1 MTRRLHALAACG
13 IVLLALWPTPA
24 RAQEA
29 VTVTGHVSAS
39 SMPMRGVSVR
49 VAELDLG
56 AVTDADGRYSFIIPS
71 SRVQGQT
78 VTLTARFLRYRPESV
93 QIRLVGG
100 SLVQDFELRS
110 SSDAATLPGSARTV
124 DSSQRAPVSAGAP
137 APLRDESRA
146 ATTIVRRQASAL
158 ASIRLDSTVFMDV
171 AGTTDLPSALAGRLA
186 GAEVQSAATPGGSSS
201 IVVRGP
207 HTIAGSAQPLYV
219 VDGIPLD
226 NSSVTTLAQAS
237 GQGGF
242 DYGSGIGDLNLEDI
256 ASVQLLR
263 GPSAAS
269 QYGGR
274 AANGVVLV
282 TTRSARG
289 LNGVDLSASQ
299 QLSVE
304 SPLRI
309 PEYQNTYG
317 QGLRGLFS
325 FFNGKGGGLNDSV
338 SQSWGP
344 ALLGQPIPQASFTE
358 AARAEVR
365 AWLAHPDNVRDYFDR
380 GRTLATNVAAQGANE
395 TGQFRLSFSN
405 RSTKGLNP
413 QNGLTRR
420 ALSLSGGVQPS
431 SQLGLNGNVQLYSDN
446 GDDRPGT
453 GFDESNPVSVF
464 SLMGRQVDVATLRQ
478 HLRDAAGNQIS
489 WHYAGHN
496 NPFFAALQNDNHDSR
511 TRWVAGGS
519 ATYDFSSWLR
529 GTARLGADHY
539 SDTRN
544 FTVAT
549 GWMGGFPDYFGR
561 GDFSAGGAQDED
573 VTATATNAELF
584 LRAAPRSA
592 SAFSYALTL
601 GGGYHGN
608 SLHTVTSVSD
618 RTAVG
623 TGSASQSWDGDGH
636 TAFLLGA
643 MDASLEDYASL
654 MLAARNESSTLLQGS
669 SASELYPA
677 VLASINLARANPSF
691 TAGGAIDALRLRAG
705 WSRSGN
711 SIAPASLRQLG
722 VSVASLAAT
731 RQQVVAPEITTG
743 WEAGAEVGFTG
754 GRVQLDLAYYN
765 ERSENLLLPVATDFV
780 RTGTVTNSGVETQLS
795 LVPIRSEHLE
805 WDVGFNYGK
814 NTNRV
819 ESLSANSA
827 SVPLGPTF
835 RGVSVEARPGVALGA
850 IVGMDY
856 LRNAGGG
863 LLLRDGHPL
872 PDTAAGA
879 RVLGV
884 GSPDWIGGVHTG
896 LRLGVLELAVLF
908 DVRRGGR
915 IFSASNMAAGYA
927 GVSAETGFRPDTGLL
942 IAGTDV
948 ATGGANTVHVATEDY
963 YHSLGAIGAAWV
975 YDASF
980 VKLREARATVSVPLN
995 RFGAFH
1001 AQRLRVSLIGRN
1013 LALWTDAPNI
1023 DPETILSTS
1032 TFLRGSE
1039 MGQLPTARS
1048 VGVQVTLTP

>member
-1 MTRRLHALAACG
+1 
-13 IVLLALWPTPA
+13 
-24 RAQEA
+24 
-29 VTVTGHVSAS
+29 
-39 SMPMRGVSVR
+39 MRGVSVR
-49 VAELDLG
+49 VVELDLG
-56 AVTDADGRYSFIIPS
+56 GVTDAEGRYSFIIPS
-71 SRVQGQT
+71 TRVQGQM

-93 QIRLVGG
+93 RIRLVGG
-100 SLVQDFELRS
+100 SLVQDFELHS
-110 SSDAATLPGSARTV
+110 SSDAPALSGTPRANDSTQRTPASPGAI
-124 DSSQRAPVSAGAP
+124 AAA
-137 APLRDESRA
+137 RDESKA
-146 ATTIVRRQASAL
+146 ATTVIRRQASAL
-158 ASIRLDSTVFMDV
+158 ASIRVDSTAFMDV

-201 IVVRGP
+201 VVVRGP
-207 HTIAGSAQPLYV
+207 HTIIGSAQPLYV

-226 NSSVTTLAQAS
+226 NSNVTTLAQAS

-242 DYGSGIGDLNLEDI
+242 DYGSGIGDLNLEDV

-263 GPSAAS
+263 GPSAAL

-274 AANGVVLV
+274 AANGVVLI

-289 LNGVDLSASQ
+289 LNGFDVSASQ
-299 QLSVE
+299 QVSFE
-304 SPLRI
+304 SPLRV

-317 QGLRGLFS
+317 QGLHGLFS

-358 AARAEVR
+358 AGRADVR
-365 AWLAHPDNVRDYFDR
+365 AWLPFPNNVSDYFDR
-380 GRTLATNVAAQGANE
+380 GRTLITNVAAQGANE
-395 TGQFRLSFSN
+395 TSQFRASFSN

-413 QNGLTRR
+413 QNNLARR
-420 ALSLSGGVQPS
+420 AITLGGGVQPS
-431 SQLGLNGNVQLYSDN
+431 SRLGLNGNVQLYSDN

-464 SLMGRQVDVATLRQ
+464 SLMGRQVDVQTLRE

-489 WHYAGHN
+489 WNYAGHN
-496 NPFFAALQNDNHDSR
+496 NPFFAALLNHNEDSR
-511 TRWVAGGS
+511 SRWVAGGS

-539 SDTRN
+539 SDTRA
-544 FTVAT
+544 FTVAS

-561 GDFSAGGAQDED
+561 GDFSAGGTQDED

-584 LRAAPRSA
+584 LRAAPRST
-592 SAFSYALTL
+592 SALSYALTL
-601 GGGYHGN
+601 GGGYHGS
-608 SLHTVTSVSD
+608 SLRTVTSVTD
-618 RTAVG
+618 RTVAG

-636 TAFLLGA
+636 TAFLLGSV
-643 MDASLEDYASL
+643 DASLADYAAL
-654 MLAARNESSTLLQGS
+654 TLAARNESSALLQGNS
-669 SASELYPA
+669 VSQLYPA
-677 VLASINLARANPSF
+677 VLASIDLARASSSF
-691 TAGGAIDALRLRAG
+691 AAGGAIDALRLRAG

-711 SIAPASLRQLG
+711 DLSPASLRQLG

-731 RQQVVAPEITTG
+731 QQQLVAPEITTG
-743 WEAGAEVGFTG
+743 WEGGAEVGFTG
-754 GRVQLDLAYYN
+754 GRVQLDLTYYN
-765 ERSENLLLPVATDFV
+765 ERSENLLLPLATDFV

-795 LVPIRSEHLE
+795 VVPIRSEHLQ
-805 WDVGFNYGK
+805 WDVGFSYGK

-819 ESLSANSA
+819 ESLSLNGASA
-827 SVPLGPTF
+827 PLGPTF

-856 LRNAGGG
+856 LRDAAGG

-872 PDTAAGA
+872 PDTVAGP

-884 GSPDWIGGVHTG
+884 GSPDWIGGAHTT
-896 LRLGVLELAVLF
+896 LRLGALELAVLF

-915 IFSASNMAAGYA
+915 IFSATNMAAGYA
-927 GVSAETGFRPDTGLL
+927 GVSAETAFRPDTGLL

-948 ATGGANTVHVATEDY
+948 ATGAPNTVHVTTEDY
-963 YHSLGAIGAAWV
+963 YHSLGAIGEAWV

-980 VKLREARATVSVPLN
+980 VKLREARATLSVPLT

-1013 LALWTDAPNI
+1013 LALWTNAPNI
-1023 DPETILSTS
+1023 DPETILSSS
-1032 TFLRGSE
+1032 TFLSGSE

-1048 VGVQVTLTP
+1048 LGVQVTLTP